1 MRQFD
6 VAFEGVCSLRDI
18 ETSKAIVSPIS
29 KEEISKNMRELK
41 SKLSVSMLIMLVNYY
56 RSGNDSH
63 FYFIIIEKLIPA
75 CRRNLPIIKI
85 CK

>member
-41 SKLSVSMLIMLVNYY
+41 SKLSVSMSIMLENYY
-56 RSGNDSH
+56 RLENDSY
-63 FYFIIIEKLIPA
+63 FYFIGKFIPA
-75 CRRNLPIIKI
+75 CRRNSPIIKI